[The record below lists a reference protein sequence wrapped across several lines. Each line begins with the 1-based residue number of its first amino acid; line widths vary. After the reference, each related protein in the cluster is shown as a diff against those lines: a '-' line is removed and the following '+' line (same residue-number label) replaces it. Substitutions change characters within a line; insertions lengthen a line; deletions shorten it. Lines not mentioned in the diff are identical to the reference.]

1 MKPSEDLFNMF
12 RERQDEW
19 DEVPA
24 AASWKKLERRL
35 DHHQRRTRL
44 SFRRNLSFVAA
55 IAVLVSFVFLISY
68 SMGQRNLN
76 SPQATNL
83 LSTAEI
89 EEFTAEEGD
98 PSALK
103 VVAFS
108 RKNLDHPSLYI
119 REGERKQKLLVKN

>member
-1 MKPSEDLFNMF
+1 
-12 RERQDEW
+12 
-19 DEVPA
+19 
-24 AASWKKLERRL
+24 
-35 DHHQRRTRL
+35 
-44 SFRRNLSFVAA
+44 
-55 IAVLVSFVFLISY
+55 
-68 SMGQRNLN
+68 MGQRNLN

-119 REGERKQKLLVKN
+119 KEGERKQKLLVKN